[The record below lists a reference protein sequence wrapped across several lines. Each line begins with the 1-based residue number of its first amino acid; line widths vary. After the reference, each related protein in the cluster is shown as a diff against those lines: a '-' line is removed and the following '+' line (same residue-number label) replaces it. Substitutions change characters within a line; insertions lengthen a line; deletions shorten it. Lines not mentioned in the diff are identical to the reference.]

1 MVTGATDGIGKEYAR
16 QVSDSSQSN
25 NIKSS
30 SDTTNVVRGDIAI
43 VDDDLVADNSEH
55 NPLVD

>member
-1 MVTGATDGIGKEYAR
+1 VVTGATDGIGKEYAR